1 MPSDASTHPSRGPGR
16 RDVGRPRPVEADAP
30 APARRSDRVVG
41 LDVARALAV
50 FGMLGAHV
58 GAVASDVGLLPSSW
72 LGVVNGRSSILFA
85 VLAGISVALLSGR
98 TAPVD
103 GDDLVRARVRIFVR
117 AGWVFA
123 IGGALEALGTDID
136 IILGVYAVL
145 FVLALPFL
153 RWPPRRLFL
162 AAGVLT
168 VLAPP
173 ADLVLAQF
181 ADAND
186 AYDAPFA
193 SLAVT
198 GAYPALIWWTFI
210 LVGLAVGRCD
220 LGSPRVRGRLVTA
233 GASLALLGYGGG
245 WLTTQWWADGQ
256 PLQGPDDFSQRPD
269 QWDPV
274 WLTGA
279 SAHSGTTFE
288 IAGSVG
294 VAFLVI
300 AVCLVTADRL
310 PKVFFALASV
320 GSMAL
325 TTYVGTVVAGWVL
338 GTLDY
343 TTNWPWMLYVVAT
356 LVLATAWRLLFGRGP
371 LERLLTWSST
381 GAGRAR
387 GAEPVG
393 PSDAAAWPPPRSVP
407 TAWEHQA
414 QVVTSQG

>member
-1 MPSDASTHPSRGPGR
+1 MSIDTVTDQEHRLGRPTAAPNRWR
-16 RDVGRPRPVEADAP
+16 RDDRP
-30 APARRSDRVVG
+30 DRVVG

-98 TAPVD
+98 TVPVH

-117 AGWVFA
+117 AAWVLV

-153 RWPPRRLFL
+153 RWPRRRLLL
-162 AAGVLT
+162 AAGVLA
-168 VLAPP
+168 VLTPP
-173 ADLVLAQF
+173 VDLVLAQF

-186 AYDAPFA
+186 AFDAPFV

-220 LGSPRVRGRLVTA
+220 LGCAAGPDAAGGGGRGLGPARLRRRLVDDAVVGRRAAAPGSGRLLPA
-233 GASLALLGYGGG
+233 
-245 WLTTQWWADGQ
+245 
-256 PLQGPDDFSQRPD
+256 PD

-300 AVCLVTADRL
+300 AVCLVAADRL
-310 PKVFFALASV
+310 PRVLFALASV

-325 TTYVGTVVAGWVL
+325 TAYVGTVVAGWVL

-343 TTNWPWMLYVVAT
+343 TTNWPWTVYVVAT

-381 GAGRAR
+381 GR
-387 GAEPVG
+387 GWRGGEE
-393 PSDAAAWPPPRSVP
+393 RK
-407 TAWEHQA
+407 A

>member
-1 MPSDASTHPSRGPGR
+1 MSIDAAPPQSSAPAKGGGLVPQRQRLGGLPTHGAITDQQLGPGR
-16 RDVGRPRPVEADAP
+16 PTASPTRWRRDHRP
-30 APARRSDRVVG
+30 DRVVG

-58 GAVASDVGLLPSSW
+58 GAVASDVRLLPSSW

-98 TAPVD
+98 TVPVD
-103 GDDLVRARVRIFVR
+103 GGDLVRARVRIFVR
-117 AGWVFA
+117 AGWVLV

-162 AAGVLT
+162 AAGVLA
-168 VLAPP
+168 VLTPLV
-173 ADLVLAQF
+173 DLLLAQF
-181 ADAND
+181 VEAND
-186 AYDAPFA
+186 AYDAPFV
-193 SLAVT
+193 SLSVT
-198 GAYPALIWWTFI
+198 GAYPALIWWAFI

-220 LGSPRVRGRLVTA
+220 LASARVRMRLVAA
-233 GASLALLGYGGG
+233 GVGLALLGYGGG
-245 WLTTQWWADGQ
+245 WLTTQWWAGGQ
-256 PLQGPDDFSQRPD
+256 PVQGPDDFSQRPD
-269 QWDPV
+269 EWDPV

-300 AVCLVTADRL
+300 AVCLVAAGRL
-310 PKVFFALASV
+310 QRVLFPLASV

-325 TTYVGTVVAGWVL
+325 TAYVGTAVAAWVL

-343 TTNWPWMLYVVAT
+343 TTNWPWVVYVVAT
-356 LVLATAWRLLFGRGP
+356 LVLATAWRLTFGRGP

-381 GAGRAR
+381 RAGLAR
-387 GAEPVG
+387 
-393 PSDAAAWPPPRSVP
+393 
-407 TAWEHQA
+407 
-414 QVVTSQG
+414 